1 MLRRGPLYVLACYVL
16 WGILPLFWPCLGAL
30 SPLCVLGYRILFSL
44 AVVGCYL
51 LLSGRWGEVR
61 AVLKDRR
68 EMARLTASG
77 LVIAVNW
84 GSFIWAVNSGH
95 VLDSSLAYY
104 MYPVLS
110 IFIGAVF
117 FRERMNALQW
127 AAVALMAA
135 GVAVTAVGQGVF
147 PWLALVIG
155 GSFVL
160 YGVVKRQVT
169 CESAVSLLAES
180 LVTLPLALALI
191 GFAESGG
198 QGAIAALHGWQ
209 FLLLPAAGAVTAV
222 PLVLFSKGI
231 RETPYTLAGVL
242 MLVNPTLQLLI
253 GVFCLGEAFTA
264 THAIL
269 FAFVWTGL
277 ALFLIGNVLAVRR
290 DGKRKGDT
298 VCE

>member
-1 MLRRGPLYVLACYVL
+1 MGKRGPLNVLVCYVL
-16 WGILPLFWPCLGAL
+16 WGLLPLFWQYLGEL
-30 SPLCVLGYRILFSL
+30 SPLGVLGYRILFSL
-44 AVVGCYL
+44 VCVAAYL
-51 LLSGRWGEVR
+51 LLARRWPEAT
-61 AVLKDRR
+61 AVLRSRR
-68 EMARLTASG
+68 EMLRLTASG

-104 MYPVLS
+104 MYPILS
-110 IFIGAVF
+110 ILIGALF
-117 FRERMNALQW
+117 FRERLGILQW
-127 AAVALMAA
+127 VAVALMAA
-135 GVAVTAVGQGVF
+135 GVAVTSVRYGAF

-155 GSFVL
+155 GSFVV
-160 YGVVKRQVT
+160 YGVIKRQVR
-169 CESAVSLLAES
+169 CDGAVSLLAES
-180 LVTLPLALALI
+180 LVTLPLALVLIALT
-191 GFAESGG
+191 E
-198 QGAIAALHGWQ
+198 GAGRGAAGTLHGWQ
-209 FLLLPAAGAVTAV
+209 WLLLPAAGAVTAL
-222 PLVLFSKGI
+222 PLVFFSRGI

-277 ALFLIGNVLAVRR
+277 ALFLIGNVLAVWR